1 MNFRIHEG
9 RDHGNEPAL
18 WSEDRTGRGTLQDNT
33 SSDKLNVEPVT
44 VLRLLTA
51 VCEHDLS
58 SLSVLIRF
66 T

>member
-1 MNFRIHEG
+1 MNFSQGERIHEG

-44 VLRLLTA
+44 VLGLLTA
-51 VCEHDLS
+51 VC
-58 SLSVLIRF
+58 
-66 T
+66 